1 MEIDIQP
8 TGTIFNKNYYNT
20 YYDCLYCLSDS
31 KPLKIEYCNC
41 KHIPKHIPNEQK
53 DKYIRE
59 MVKKL
64 PYKYIWE

>member
-53 DKYIRE
+53 DK
-59 MVKKL
+59 
-64 PYKYIWE
+64 